1 MFRGWQAE
9 IQKTKKIKIKI
20 NICFNESTIY
30 EEETA
35 WRQFSFHTRLNT
47 LQEET
52 EKNKYFTTEID
63 EKQTETACHAITTTC
78 DLNLILLMCG
88 WMQTR
93 SRQQSRKEKLCLA
106 LINLESALRLGAC
119 SAQAGRQTYK

>member
-1 MFRGWQAE
+1 MIPKKEREINKRHEKAKGETITGKKAKLNYLWVSLRNMFRGWQAE

-30 EEETA
+30 EETA

-52 EKNKYFTTEID
+52 V
-63 EKQTETACHAITTTC
+63 EKQIFH
-78 DLNLILLMCG
+78 N
-88 WMQTR
+88 R
-93 SRQQSRKEKLCLA
+93 NR
-106 LINLESALRLGAC
+106 
-119 SAQAGRQTYK
+119 